1 MHGVTTFC
9 DSAVV
14 VRGRIKTLPGSQWAA
29 GRAYNEIIKKVFD
42 ERGIEMPYPHRTI
55 YWGEDKHGEVSPLR
69 IMKERAEEEGEA
81 PALKPSRSEEHTSEL
96 QSLMRISY
104 AVFCLKKKKSASK
117 PAYSQHRR
125 DATNTYATR

>member
-1 MHGVTTFC
+1 MHGVTTFG

-42 ERGIEMPYPHRTI
+42 ERGIEIPYPHRTI

-81 PALKPSRSEEHTSEL
+81 PALKRSEERRVGKECGSTVRSRGSTDHEK
-96 QSLMRISY
+96 QQ
-104 AVFCLKKKKSASK
+104 KKEVMHVDR
-117 PAYSQHRR
+117 PRR
-125 DATNTYATR
+125 KNKRR

>member
-1 MHGVTTFC
+1 MHGVTTFG

-29 GRAYNEIIKKVFD
+29 GRAYNEIIKKVFN
-42 ERGIEMPYPHRTI
+42 ERGIEIPYPHRTI

-81 PALKPSRSEEHTSEL
+81 PALKPSATDWA
-96 QSLMRISY
+96 SLSLSHEGRGDR
-104 AVFCLKKKKSASK
+104 KS
-117 PAYSQHRR
+117 
-125 DATNTYATR
+125 TRLNSSH

>member
-1 MHGVTTFC
+1 MLDAFGELRDTEHGSAILGDFEMHGVTTFG

-42 ERGIEMPYPHRTI
+42 ERGIEIPYPHRTI

-81 PALKPSRSEEHTSEL
+81 PALKRSEEHTSEL

-104 AVFCLKKKKSASK
+104 AVFCLKKK
-117 PAYSQHRR
+117 R
-125 DATNTYATR
+125 T